1 MESLTDYVSLA
12 QRGDQAAFAWLHARY
27 AGWVRAIALG
37 SLSASEADD
46 VVQEVA
52 LTAWQKLPDLRDP
65 ALFGPW
71 LARIARNRTTDALRR
86 RRPQEPLPEGGVPGR
101 AGDAPPLQARASEAL
116 RVIRELPDAYRETL
130 ILRLVEGWS
139 GPEIATR
146 TGLTPG
152 SVRVNL
158 HRGMALLR
166 ERLGADA

>member
-1 MESLTDYVSLA
+1 MLKA
-12 QRGDQAAFAWLHARY
+12 QGGDPEAFAWLHERF

-37 SLSASEADD
+37 SLTPAEADD
-46 VVQEVA
+46 VVQDVA
-52 LTAWQKLPDLRDP
+52 LRAWEKLPTLREP
-65 ALFGPW
+65 GRYGPW
-71 LARIARNRTTDALRR
+71 LARIARNATVDVLRR
-86 RRPQEPLPEGGVPGR
+86 RRATDELPADGPEDRPGDR
-101 AGDAPPLQARASEAL
+101 PPLQARAAEAL
-116 RVIRELPDAYRETL
+116 NAIRELPEAYRETL

-166 ERLGADA
+166 ERLGVEA